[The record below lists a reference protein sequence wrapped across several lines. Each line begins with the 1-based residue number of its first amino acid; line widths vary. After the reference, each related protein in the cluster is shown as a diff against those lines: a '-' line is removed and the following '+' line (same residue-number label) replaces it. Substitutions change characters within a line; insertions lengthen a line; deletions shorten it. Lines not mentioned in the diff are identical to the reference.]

1 VAAQVDLL
9 VIGAGPGGYVAAIR
23 AAQLGLKTL
32 LVDKDYRLGGEC
44 LNYGCIP
51 SKALIFTANLVHKLR
66 HAEEMGVE
74 FTDLRVDM
82 NKLQKWRAYVI
93 ERLNRGIEQLCQA
106 NGVQV
111 LYGAASFVDPHRVRV
126 EGAPTPD
133 GSTPPAEEVSA
144 EKIIVATGSTPMD
157 LPAFRFDR
165 QTILSSKEA
174 LELAATPRDLV
185 VIGGGVTGLEMGTYF
200 AKMGS
205 RVTVIELL
213 DQILPGTDPEVARI
227 VARNLKRLGVE
238 VHVRSKVVGWA
249 AKGDRIVVT
258 VETPERAIEVDADKV
273 LVSIGRRPNTE
284 GLNLAAAGVKT
295 DEKGFVRADAQMRTN
310 VPHVFAIGDVTGV
323 PFLAHKASKEGIVAA
338 EVAAGQA
345 SAADWKALPNAIF
358 TDPEVATVGMDEA
371 QATAKGHEVRVGKV
385 PFAAMGRA
393 LAAGETE
400 GFVKVVMDA
409 KSERLLGV
417 QIVGP
422 DASDLISEMAL
433 AIEMGAT
440 VHDVALTIHPHPT
453 LPEAIMEAAEAALGK
468 AIHVVNR
475 K

>member
-1 VAAQVDLL
+1 MARHVDLL

-66 HAEEMGVE
+66 HASDMGVE
-74 FTDLRVDM
+74 FTGLHVNM
-82 NKLQKWRAYVI
+82 IKLQQWRVSVI
-93 ERLNRGIEQLCQA
+93 DRLNRGIEQLCKA
-106 NGVQV
+106 NGVNI
-111 LYGAASFVDPHRVRV
+111 LYGMASFVDPHVVRV
-126 EGAPTPD
+126 EGVPAPDRP
-133 GSTPPAEEVSA
+133 TPPAEEITAAKV
-144 EKIIVATGSTPMD
+144 IVATGSTPMD
-157 LPAFRFDR
+157 LPSFRFDR
-165 QTILSSKEA
+165 ERIISSKEA
-174 LELAATPRDLV
+174 LELSVAPRDLV
-185 VIGGGVTGLEMGTYF
+185 VIGGGVTGLELGTYF
-200 AKMGS
+200 SKMGS

-213 DQILPGTDPEVARI
+213 EQILPGTDPDVARI
-227 VARNLKRLGVE
+227 VARNLKRLGIE
-238 VHVRSKVVGWA
+238 VHVRSKVVGWTP
-249 AKGDRIVVT
+249 KEERMVVT
-258 VETPERAIEVDADKV
+258 AETPDGTKEIEADKV

-284 GLNLAAAGVKT
+284 DLHLQAAGVHA
-295 DEKGFVRADAQMRTN
+295 DEKGFLRVDPQMRTN
-310 VPHVFAIGDVTGV
+310 VPHIFAIGDVTGT

-371 QATAKGHEVRVGKV
+371 QAAAKGHEVRVGKV

-417 QIVGP
+417 QIVGT
-422 DASDLISEMAL
+422 DASDLISEMAI

-475 K
+475 R